1 MPTINIIQVVQGCK
15 VTMAK
20 YWSIKMIFNYQ
31 ISIRLQLRRMLSQ
44 SEYISSVYV
53 GQVLRQQEFL
63 EYPSDIRTS

>member
-1 MPTINIIQVVQGCK
+1 
-15 VTMAK
+15 MAK
-20 YWSIKMIFNYQ
+20 YWSIKMIFKYQ
-31 ISIRLQLRRMLSQ
+31 ISLRLQLRRMLSQ